1 MTHPEVQRAPLI
13 AHVVYRFD
21 YGGLENG
28 IVNLVNRMPE
38 RSYAHAIVALAGYG
52 EEFTSRIDRDRV
64 QVLSIDKLP
73 GKDLPAY
80 GRMWRA
86 LRRLRPTIVHTR
98 NLGTL
103 DMQWVAAAAAVRHR
117 VHGEHGWD
125 AGDPRGLNP
134 RSLRLRRA
142 CAPLVHRY
150 VAMSRDIEHW
160 LTRDVGIAGSRIRQI
175 YSGVDTLKFY
185 PREVSADGVAVHA
198 DHGCITVGTVGR
210 MDPIKNQAQLLHA
223 CREILDRHPEYRSRL
238 RLVIVG
244 DGPSRGTLQSL
255 AGELR
260 LTDILSMPGARN
272 DVAALMRGMDIF
284 VLPSVN
290 EGISNTILE
299 AMATGLPVIA
309 GCVGGNPELVVDGV
323 TGTLSEQDRFGATIQ
338 RYLASPELRARHG
351 AAGRARAV
359 ERFSLDAMV
368 QGYVE
373 LYDEV
378 LYGRPNGLP
387 ARNPIA
393 GQ

>member
-28 IVNLVNRMPE
+28 IVNLVSRMPE
-38 RSYAHAIVALAGYG
+38 RRYAHAIVALAGCG

-64 QVLSIDKLP
+64 QVLSIDKRP

-80 GRMWRA
+80 GRMWRT

-125 AGDPRGLNP
+125 AGDPQGLNP

-142 CAPLVHRY
+142 CAPLIQRY
-150 VAMSRDIEHW
+150 VAMSRDIERW

-175 YSGVDTLKFY
+175 YSGVDTLKFH
-185 PREVSADGVAVHA
+185 PREASATAATVDAE
-198 DHGCITVGTVGR
+198 HGCITVGTVGR
-210 MDPIKNQAQLLHA
+210 LDPIKNQAQLLHA

-238 RLVIVG
+238 RLLIVG
-244 DGPSRGTLQSL
+244 DGSCRETLQSL

-260 LTDILSMPGARN
+260 LTDILSMRGARN
-272 DVAALMRGMDIF
+272 DVAELMRGMDIF

-309 GCVGGNPELVVDGV
+309 GRVGGNPELVVDGV
-323 TGTLSEQDRFGATIQ
+323 TGTLSEQDRLATAIQ

-387 ARNPIA
+387 DRNPIA
-393 GQ
+393 DQ

>member
-1 MTHPEVQRAPLI
+1 MTHREVQRAPLI
-13 AHVVYRFD
+13 AHVVHRFD

-38 RSYAHAIVALAGYG
+38 RSYAHAIVALAGCG

-103 DMQWVAAAAAVRHR
+103 DMQWVAAAAAVQHR

-142 CAPLVHRY
+142 CAPLIHRY
-150 VAMSRDIEHW
+150 VAMSMDIERW
-160 LTRDVGIAGSRIRQI
+160 LTRDVGIAGGRIRQI
-175 YSGVDTLKFY
+175 YNGVDTLKFY
-185 PREVSADGVAVHA
+185 PREAAATGAAGDTA
-198 DHGCITVGTVGR
+198 HGLITIGTVGR
-210 MDPIKNQAQLLHA
+210 LDPIKNQAQLLHA
-223 CREILDRHPEYRSRL
+223 CREILDRHPEYQSRL

-255 AGELR
+255 VDELR
-260 LTDILSMPGARN
+260 LADIVSMPGARN

-309 GCVGGNPELVVDGV
+309 SRVGGNPELVVDGV
-323 TGTLSEQDRFGATIQ
+323 TGAVSEQDRFGAVIQ
-338 RYLASPELRARHG
+338 RYLANPELRAQHG

-378 LYGRPNGLP
+378 LYGRTNGRP
-387 ARNPIA
+387 ARNPMA
-393 GQ
+393 DK

>member
-1 MTHPEVQRAPLI
+1 VTHPEVQRAPLI

-38 RSYAHAIVALAGYG
+38 RRYAHAIVALAGCG

-103 DMQWVAAAAAVRHR
+103 DMQWVAAAAGVRHR
-117 VHGEHGWD
+117 LHGEHGWD

-134 RSLRLRRA
+134 RSLSLRRA

-150 VAMSRDIEHW
+150 VAMSRDIERW
-160 LTRDVGIAGSRIRQI
+160 LTHDVGIAGNRIRQI
-175 YSGVDTLKFY
+175 YNGVDTLKFY
-185 PREVSADGVAVHA
+185 PREASATGAAVDA

-210 MDPIKNQAQLLHA
+210 LDPIKNQAQLLHA
-223 CREILDRHPEYRSRL
+223 SREILDRHPGYRSRL

-244 DGPSRGTLQSL
+244 DGPSRGTLRSL
-255 AGELR
+255 ADELR

-272 DVAALMRGMDIF
+272 DVAVLMRGMDIF
-284 VLPSVN
+284 VLPSMN

-309 GCVGGNPELVVDGV
+309 GRVGGNPELVIDGV
-323 TGTLSEQDRFGATIQ
+323 TGTLSEQDGFGAAIQ
-338 RYLASPELRARHG
+338 RYVASPALRARHG

-359 ERFSLDAMV
+359 EQFSLDAMV

-387 ARNPIA
+387 LRNPIA

>member
-1 MTHPEVQRAPLI
+1 MTHPENQPVPLI

-64 QVLSIDKLP
+64 QVLSVDKLP

-142 CAPLVHRY
+142 CAPLIHRY
-150 VAMSRDIEHW
+150 VAMSRDIERW
-160 LTRDVGIAGSRIRQI
+160 LTRDVGIAGNRMRQI
-175 YSGVDTLKFY
+175 YNGVDTLKFH
-185 PREVSADGVAVHA
+185 PREASTTGAAGDANHRF
-198 DHGCITVGTVGR
+198 ITIGTVGR
-210 MDPIKNQAQLLHA
+210 LDPIKNQAQLLHA
-223 CREILDRHPEYRSRL
+223 CREILDRQPEYRSRL

-272 DVAALMRGMDIF
+272 DVAELMRGMDIF

-309 GCVGGNPELVVDGV
+309 GRVGGNPELVVDGV
-323 TGTLSEQDRFGATIQ
+323 TGTLSERDRFGATIQ

-387 ARNPIA
+387 DRNPIA
-393 GQ
+393 DQ

>member
-1 MTHPEVQRAPLI
+1 VTDPEVQRAPLI

-28 IVNLVNRMPE
+28 IVNLVNRMPA
-38 RSYAHAIVALAGYG
+38 RKYAHAIVALAGCG
-52 EEFTSRIDRDRV
+52 EAFTSRIDRNRV
-64 QVLSIDKLP
+64 PVLSIDKRP

-103 DMQWVAAAAAVRHR
+103 DMQWVATAAGVRHR

-150 VAMSRDIEHW
+150 VAMSRDIERW
-160 LTRDVGIAGSRIRQI
+160 LTRDVGIAGYRIRQI
-175 YSGVDTLKFY
+175 YNGVDTLKFY
-185 PREVSADGVAVHA
+185 PREASASGAA
-198 DHGCITVGTVGR
+198 ENAGHGCITIGTVGR
-210 MDPIKNQAQLLHA
+210 LDPIKNQAQLLHA

-244 DGPSRGTLQSL
+244 DGPSRASLQSL
-255 AGELR
+255 AADLH
-260 LTDILSMPGARN
+260 LADIFSMPGARN
-272 DVAALMRGMDIF
+272 DVAALMRSMDIF

-309 GCVGGNPELVVDGV
+309 GRVGGNPELVVDGV
-323 TGTLSEQDRFGATIQ
+323 TGMLSEQDQFGATIQ

-378 LYGRPNGLP
+378 LYGRPNRLP
-387 ARNPIA
+387 DRNSIA
-393 GQ
+393 DH